1 MVSWVST
8 TALRSIPAELLSSL
22 VNPRLVGLIPPQ
34 GKNLN
39 FPLLNFMRFLSAYIF
54 ILTRSLWM
62 AAGPSR
68 IPKYFLLLPVS

>member
-22 VNPRLVGLIPPQ
+22 VTPRLVGLIPPQ

-68 IPKYFLLLPVS
+68 IAKYFSLLPVS